1 MKAAMSF
8 TGGGEETSGLMRREM
23 ERGQVEKLPFKPV
36 NCQPTSALPEV
47 QKGAVGGT
55 LFSDTSRPTKKKL
68 KTATAM
74 IRRSTRIQ
82 TIVGNQEL
90 KPIIKEIIISESQ
103 NDVEPMVHEINMSI
117 KVASDETRRFSKKDD
132 PCVTE
137 IKYKTMY
144 ISSLKKIEALVE
156 ENEQLSK
163 ALDLANGAINV
174 HEKKNNIYSEVMSV
188 IGSLCRANENLAAR
202 LNLAAPIDDEEFEE
216 KNSPG

>member
-103 NDVEPMVHEINMSI
+103 NDVEPM
-117 KVASDETRRFSKKDD
+117 ETRRFSKKDD